1 MPGVAAVVAAPTT
14 SAQLLKTPSLDRGVF
29 ASKTASNNL
38 LKHPSPFLALAAFTA
53 YRRKVIADRC
63 NKFLRAHQPSS
74 SRSGVECEP
83 GISMFPRLS
92 LRASSCGPHQQLHAF
107 SSKEKPF
114 SHLFSDS
121 TSLFGG
127 TRDSLS
133 NGFLKLHKR
142 QTSMKPPN
150 AIKHEIFGFR
160 YPVLDVKPE
169 WWWRTLSC
177 IPYLFALQIS
187 EIAAYMQ
194 PFLDKLDL
202 FSTIAGFIPG
212 AYSRV
217 PQWFIIAYFYVV
229 YFRLARNK
237 DVPHFLRFHLAMG
250 LLLENAMQAF
260 WVVSNFFPLIHYNG
274 TFGAYYWF
282 GAALAYVLLMLY
294 CILHALAGSYVELP
308 IISES
313 AYIHTLFN
321 VGGSQRPF

>member
-14 SAQLLKTPSLDRGVF
+14 AAPLLKSPSLVPARG
-29 ASKTASNNL
+29 KTASSNL
-38 LKHPSPFLALAAFTA
+38 VKYPSSFLALAAFTA
-53 YRRKVIADRC
+53 CRRKDAIADKC
-63 NKFLRAHQPSS
+63 KKFLKAHRPSS
-74 SRSGVECEP
+74 PDFSVSP
-83 GISMFPRLS
+83 ALS

-127 TRDSLS
+127 ERDGLL
-133 NGFLKLHKR
+133 NGSLKLPKR
-142 QTSMKPPN
+142 RMSMKPPS

-160 YPVLDVKPE
+160 YPVLEVKPE
-169 WWWRTLSC
+169 WWWRTLAC

-187 EIAAYMQ
+187 EAAAFMQ
-194 PFLDKLDL
+194 PFLDKFDL
-202 FSTIAGFIPG
+202 FSKFAWFIPG

-229 YFRLARNK
+229 YFRLVRNK

-250 LLLENAMQAF
+250 LLLENVMQAF
-260 WVVSNFFPLIHYNG
+260 WVVSNFFPLIHFNG
-274 TFGAYYWF
+274 TFGAYYWA
-282 GAALAYVLLMLY
+282 GAAFAYILLLLH
-294 CILHALAGSYVELP
+294 CIRGALVGSYVKLP
-308 IISES
+308 VISEA

-321 VGGSQRPF
+321 VGGCQRPF